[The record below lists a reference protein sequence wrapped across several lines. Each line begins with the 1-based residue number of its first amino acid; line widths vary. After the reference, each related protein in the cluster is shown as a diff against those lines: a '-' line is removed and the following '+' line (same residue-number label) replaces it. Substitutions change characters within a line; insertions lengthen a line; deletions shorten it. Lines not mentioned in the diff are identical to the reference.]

1 MMAHARIGWVIAQ
14 QRSLLVLSSGRWMFI
29 VLGAKDG
36 PMTGP
41 GQRVVAAI
49 NGLPDLLWCAP
60 DERPM
65 EAS

>member
-1 MMAHARIGWVIAQ
+1 V
-14 QRSLLVLSSGRWMFI
+14 FI
-29 VLGAKDG
+29 VLDAKDST
-36 PMTGP
+36 MTGP

-60 DERPM
+60 DERPV

>member
-14 QRSLLVLSSGRWMFI
+14 LRSLLVLVLVGGCSSCSAR
-29 VLGAKDG
+29 KDG

-60 DERPM
+60 DERPV

>member
-1 MMAHARIGWVIAQ
+1 MMAHARIGRVIAQ
-14 QRSLLVLSSGRWMFI
+14 QRSLLVLSTGRWVFI
-29 VLGAKDG
+29 ALGAEDG

-49 NGLPDLLWCAP
+49 SGLPDLLWCAP
-60 DERPM
+60 DERPL

>member
-1 MMAHARIGWVIAQ
+1 
-14 QRSLLVLSSGRWMFI
+14 MFI

-49 NGLPDLLWCAP
+49 NGLPELLWCAP
-60 DERPM
+60 DERPV

>member
-1 MMAHARIGWVIAQ
+1 
-14 QRSLLVLSSGRWMFI
+14 MFI

-49 NGLPDLLWCAP
+49 KGLPDLLWYVA
-60 DERPM
+60 DERPV